1 MTKSLRVNI
10 AILAGVL
17 AFGISCLFYAYFI
30 EPNRLVVRNRD
41 IVINGWDTAFDGFRI
56 VAVSDI
62 HGGSNGGS
70 AANIRHLVE
79 TVNEQR
85 ADIVVLLGD
94 FVSYDRS
101 RQMVKMPI
109 TEIAGYLGEMRAK
122 YGVFAVLGNHDG
134 WYGDEKVA
142 SELRTAG
149 ITILKD
155 EMATVSQNT
164 HKLRIFGIRDHFEM
178 GSWRKFDSDLREKL
192 SDSEQEGGILVLEH
206 SPDVFPVINEF
217 NTFGEDFKL
226 MIAGHTHGGQVWLPI
241 IGSPIVPSSYGQKY
255 NYGHIIENGR
265 HLFVTT
271 GTGTSI
277 LPMRFLMPPE
287 VVVLTIRAS

>member
-1 MTKSLRVNI
+1 MTKSLRVKV
-10 AILAGVL
+10 AIIAGVL

-41 IVINGWDTAFDGFRI
+41 IVINGWDPAFDGFRI

-79 TVNEQR
+79 TVNKQR

-109 TEIAGYLGEMRAK
+109 TEIAGYLSEMRAK

-134 WYGDEKVA
+134 WYEDEKVA

-155 EMATVSQNT
+155 EMATVSLNT

-192 SDSEQEGGILVLEH
+192 SNSEQEGGILVLEH

>member
-1 MTKSLRVNI
+1 MTKSLRVKV
-10 AILAGVL
+10 AIIAGVL
-17 AFGISCLFYAYFI
+17 AFGISCLFYSYFI

-41 IVINGWDTAFDGFRI
+41 IVINGWDPAFDGFRI

-79 TVNEQR
+79 TVNKQR

-134 WYGDEKVA
+134 WYEDEKVA

-155 EMATVSQNT
+155 EMATVSLNT